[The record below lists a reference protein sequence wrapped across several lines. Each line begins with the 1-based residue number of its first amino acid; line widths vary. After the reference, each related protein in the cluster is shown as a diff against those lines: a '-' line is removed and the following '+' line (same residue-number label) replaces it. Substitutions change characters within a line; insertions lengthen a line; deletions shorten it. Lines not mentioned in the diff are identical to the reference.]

1 MQQFLKQ
8 IKSEL
13 QDLYSGTEIQ
23 QIGFLL
29 IEKLTG
35 WDRSAVILNKNT
47 IFSVQERELLYSFI
61 KKLKNH
67 EPLQYVTGFEW
78 FYGLK
83 FEVSPAVLIPRPET
97 EELVDWVAN
106 DNNKKAALKM
116 LDVGTGSGC
125 IAISLKS
132 VFANAEMEAWD
143 VSEPALEQ
151 ATKNALQ
158 NNCNVH
164 FDLQDILQ
172 PVQTDKK
179 WDIIVSNP
187 PYIPLSDK
195 EEMSENVLEYEP
207 HSALFV
213 ENERPLIFYEKIAEF
228 ALRHLTAGG
237 KLYFEIHKDMG
248 AACVAML
255 KEIGFAHIELRQDM
269 SGHDRMICAKIS

>member
-1 MQQFLKQ
+1 MRQFLKQ

-13 QDLYSGTEIQ
+13 QDIYTDTEIQ
-23 QIGFLL
+23 RISFLL

-35 WDRSAVILNKNT
+35 WGRSAVILNKNT
-47 IFSVQERELLYSFI
+47 NFSVQERELLYSFI
-61 KKLKNH
+61 KKLKNY

-83 FEVSPAVLIPRPET
+83 FEVSPVVLIPRPET

-106 DNNKKAALKM
+106 DNDKNAALKI
-116 LDVGTGSGC
+116 LDIGTGSGC

-132 VFANAEMEAWD
+132 VFANAEIDAWD
-143 VSEPALEQ
+143 VSEAALEQ

-164 FDLQDILQ
+164 FDLQNILQ
-172 PVQTDKK
+172 PVQTDIK

-195 EEMSENVLEYEP
+195 EGMNQNVLEYEP
-207 HSALFV
+207 HLALFV
-213 ENERPLIFYEKIAEF
+213 ENERPLIFYERIADF
-228 ALRHLTAGG
+228 ALLHLRPGG

-248 AACVAML
+248 AACVRML
-255 KEIGFAHIELRQDM
+255 KDAGFADIELRQDM
-269 SGHDRMICAKIS
+269 SGHNRMICAKIM